1 MGQVSKSKG
10 VDLEAVEGALRCAVL
25 AAGARILERLIEGVG
40 RGRRREPLSCVC
52 GATMMSKGL
61 DEKELMTILGTVR
74 FRRSRY
80 ECGACGRAVY
90 PGDEQLDVVGTSRSP
105 GLRRLMA
112 RAGSRES
119 FKEAREDLRVYA
131 GIEVSAKDVERVAEH
146 IGEQMERWQAADR
159 PRLLQY
165 EQSVMP
171 QEAIPVMYI
180 EMDGTGVPM
189 VKGELAGRRGKQPD
203 GTARTREAK
212 LGCVFTQIET
222 DPKGRPVRES
232 GSTSFVGAIE
242 TAEPFG
248 ERIEAEA
255 IRRGLLF
262 AQKVVVLGDGAAW
275 IRGIT
280 EHRFPQATQII
291 DVYHAREHVD
301 VLCKLLFGAE
311 DKKVVQHRIR
321 WWTDLDEGN
330 VEKVVREATALLPR
344 EPQARSKAEGEI
356 HYLYENK
363 DRMRYAQFR
372 EQGLFV
378 GSGVVE
384 AGCKTI
390 IGARL
395 NRSGMEW
402 SVRGANSII
411 TLRCVTLS
419 DRLEDFWEAR
429 AQ

>member
-1 MGQVSKSKG
+1 M
-10 VDLEAVEGALRCAVL
+10 
-25 AAGARILERLIEGVG
+25 ERLIEGVG

-280 EHRFPQATQII
+280 DYGP
-291 DVYHAREHVD
+291 
-301 VLCKLLFGAE
+301 
-311 DKKVVQHRIR
+311 
-321 WWTDLDEGN
+321 
-330 VEKVVREATALLPR
+330 
-344 EPQARSKAEGEI
+344 
-356 HYLYENK
+356 
-363 DRMRYAQFR
+363 
-372 EQGLFV
+372 
-378 GSGVVE
+378 
-384 AGCKTI
+384 
-390 IGARL
+390 
-395 NRSGMEW
+395 
-402 SVRGANSII
+402 
-411 TLRCVTLS
+411 
-419 DRLEDFWEAR
+419 
-429 AQ
+429 

>member
-1 MGQVSKSKG
+1 MQLVAKQAGF
-10 VDLEAVEGALRCAVL
+10 DLEAVETALRAAVL
-25 AAGARILERLIEGVG
+25 SAGARLLGELIDGIG
-40 RGRRREPLSCVC
+40 RGRRTQRLICSC
-52 GATMMSKGL
+52 GAVMVSKGL
-61 DEKELMTILGTVR
+61 DEKKLLTMLGHVQ
-74 FRRSRY
+74 FCRSRY
-80 ECGACGRAVY
+80 QCPACGQSDY
-90 PGDEQLDVVGTSRSP
+90 PGDQELDIVGTSRSP
-105 GLRRLMA
+105 GVRRMMA
-112 RAGSRES
+112 RAGSRQT

-131 GIEVSAKDVERVAEH
+131 GIELSAKDVERVAEQ
-146 IGEQMERWQAADR
+146 IGEQMERWQGADR
-159 PRLLQY
+159 ERLLQY
-165 EQSVMP
+165 EQSGVS

-222 DPKGRPVRES
+222 DPKGRPIREP

-242 TAEPFG
+242 SAEQFG

-255 IRRGLLF
+255 IRRGLIS
-262 AQKVVVLGDGAAW
+262 ARKVVVLGDAAAW

-291 DVYHAREHVD
+291 DLYHAREHVD
-301 VLCKLLFGAE
+301 GLCKLLFGAE
-311 DKKVVQHRIR
+311 EKKVLYHRFR
-321 WWTDLDEGN
+321 WWSDLDDGK
-330 VEKVVREATALLPR
+330 VEKIVDEATELLPS

-356 HYLYENK
+356 HYLLENK

-372 EQGLFV
+372 QQGLFV
-378 GSGVVE
+378 GSEVVE

-395 NRSGMEW
+395 KQSGMEW
-402 SVRGANSII
+402 SLHGANSII
-411 TLRCVTLS
+411 SLRCVMLS